1 MLRDNCGS
9 LWISYGLKHLKLYD
23 LYIYIYVFFL
33 FGCGMLWVYYAS
45 IVMPHGKFFWF
56 CKLWL
61 YWIFYDDIIRYSL
74 AVDSLRNLYFE
85 KDCLR
90 ITGCSIIMDKNLWAF
105 ILGSFFRRW
114 THWKLHRDLCDVL
127 SMKKMAVTTLAGAR
141 LRLEKV
147 LGPTYS
153 LALTQ
158 CRSIQWTTRQW
169 FGQDPIPTTFKEK
182 LIPTLKGEPTL
193 NYCCIL
199 ISS

>member
-23 LYIYIYVFFL
+23 LYIYVFFL

-90 ITGCSIIMDKNLWAF
+90 ITGCSIIMDKNL
-105 ILGSFFRRW
+105 
-114 THWKLHRDLCDVL
+114 
-127 SMKKMAVTTLAGAR
+127 
-141 LRLEKV
+141 
-147 LGPTYS
+147 
-153 LALTQ
+153 
-158 CRSIQWTTRQW
+158 
-169 FGQDPIPTTFKEK
+169 
-182 LIPTLKGEPTL
+182 
-193 NYCCIL
+193 
-199 ISS
+199 